1 MYRMYHVKCSSIE
14 CVIIVERV
22 LFYRKCS
29 LASKEALWPALRP
42 YTLCVCVY
50 MYILCVNKNAQRI
63 RGRVAHV
70 WQKEHIFR
78 MNTHNTHTHSES
90 HTHAHTHTHT
100 HTHTR
105 TRTHTHA
112 HTHASPPK
120 YFYRKAK

>member
-50 MYILCVNKNAQRI
+50 VYIVCKQECAKNTRKGSPRLAE
-63 RGRVAHV
+63 GT
-70 WQKEHIFR
+70 HI
-78 MNTHNTHTHSES
+78 
-90 HTHAHTHTHT
+90 
-100 HTHTR
+100 
-105 TRTHTHA
+105 
-112 HTHASPPK
+112 
-120 YFYRKAK
+120 